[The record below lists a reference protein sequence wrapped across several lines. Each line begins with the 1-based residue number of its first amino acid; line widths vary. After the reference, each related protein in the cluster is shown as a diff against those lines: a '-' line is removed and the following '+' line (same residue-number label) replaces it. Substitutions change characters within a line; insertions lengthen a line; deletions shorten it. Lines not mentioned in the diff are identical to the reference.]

1 MGSLNLMAAHAQWAS
16 RPADER
22 FWSLKELQDTLV
34 ARNQRTTEVNM
45 PMKGLQAVVV
55 KGGDG
60 ASEKGDLCVIGK
72 RNNPAQLSHFAF
84 NQLAGVCDFPANPL
98 RSLKPE
104 TAALVLNER
113 LAALPDDTDAQVL
126 VYQNGTTL
134 VRGVTR
140 DLSRL
145 WNLEVVNRLIPAT
158 QNGWMVPPARPNGH
172 DPRARPATKA
182 DILPNQG
189 DFGLSVKEGDMIAPA
204 GVYEGD
210 RDMFIFLVNPSRV
223 IDDGMKGLMR
233 GVFIWNSEVGAGA
246 FKVRTFLVEN
256 VCGNHICW
264 GASKVVDLRMVHRG
278 EKIKD
283 FGSKMVVQLREYADG
298 ASREEEMMVKKS
310 RTFVLGKDRAEV
322 IDNLFNNKQVGL
334 TKRDIEDAF
343 DTAEHWE
350 HTAKAAPTTAW
361 GFVHGL
367 TRFSQTKA
375 FADQRNELDKAGGRI
390 LALAAGGKSYN

>member
-1 MGSLNLMAAHAQWAS
+1 VS

-22 FWSLKELQDTLV
+22 FWSLKELQDTLI

-45 PMKGLQAVVV
+45 PMKEIRAVVI

-60 ASEKGDLCVIGK
+60 ASENGDLCVIGR
-72 RNNPAQLSHFAF
+72 RNKPAQLSHFAF
-84 NQLAGVCDFPANPL
+84 NQLAGVCEFPANPL

-113 LAALPDDTDAQVL
+113 LSTLPDDTNAQVL

-134 VRGVTR
+134 VRSITR

-145 WNLEVVNRLIPAT
+145 WNLEIVNRLIPAT
-158 QNGWMVPPARPNGH
+158 QNGWMVPPARPNGP
-172 DPRARPATKA
+172 DPRARPATEK
-182 DILPNQG
+182 DILPNQD
-189 DFGLSVKEGDMIAPA
+189 DFGLSVKVGDMIAPA

-246 FKVRTFLVEN
+246 FKVRTFLLEN

-278 EKIKD
+278 DKIKD

-298 ASREEEMMVKKS
+298 TSLEEEMMVKKS

-343 DTAEHWE
+343 DTAERWE

-367 TRFSQTKA
+367 TRFSQTKV

>member
-1 MGSLNLMAAHAQWAS
+1 MALNLMSAHSQWAS
-16 RPADER
+16 RPSDER
-22 FWSLKELQDTLV
+22 FWSLKELQATLV
-34 ARNQRTTEVNM
+34 ARNQKTTEVEM
-45 PMKGLQAVVV
+45 PMKGLKAVVIKA

-60 ASEKGDLCVIGK
+60 ADLCVIG
-72 RNNPAQLSHFAF
+72 RNNNPAQLSHFAF
-84 NQLAGVCDFPANPL
+84 NQLAGVCEFPANPL
-98 RSLKPE
+98 RSLRPE

-113 LAALPDDTDAQVL
+113 LAVLPEDTKGQVL
-126 VYQNGTTL
+126 VYSNGTTL
-134 VRGVTR
+134 VRSITR

-145 WNLEVVNRLIPAT
+145 YNLDVVNRLMPALDK
-158 QNGWMVPPARPNGH
+158 GWMVPPARPNGN
-172 DPRARPATKA
+172 DSRARPATQA

-189 DFGLSVKEGDMIAPA
+189 DFGLSVNVGDMIAPA

-210 RDMFIFLVNPSRV
+210 RDMFIFLVNPART
-223 IDDGMKGLMR
+223 IDDGVKGLMR

-283 FGSKMVVQLREYADG
+283 FGPKMIVQLKQYADG
-298 ASREEEMMVKKS
+298 ASREEEMMVKKA
-310 RTFVLGKDRAEV
+310 RTFALGKDRAEV
-322 IDNLFNNKQVGL
+322 VEALFNNKTVGL
-334 TKRDIEDAF
+334 TKRDIEDSF

-367 TRFSQTKA
+367 TRFSQTKQ
-375 FADQRNELDKAGGRI
+375 FADSRNELDKAGGRI
-390 LALAAGGKSYN
+390 LALAAGGTSY